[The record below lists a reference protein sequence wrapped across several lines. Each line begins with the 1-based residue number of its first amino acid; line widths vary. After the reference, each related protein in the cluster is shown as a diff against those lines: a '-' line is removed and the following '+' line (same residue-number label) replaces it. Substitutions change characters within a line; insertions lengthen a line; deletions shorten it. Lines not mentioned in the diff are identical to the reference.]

1 MGLEMMIGAVDQVKD
16 RWVGTQFVALGAPL
30 LPSRSMYVE
39 HMEVEAYAGGRAI
52 RYVGIDLPLC
62 AKSVLLGY
70 LRFWLGIAAFASPF
84 VLMWGESV
92 SFSRPELGI
101 TAALIAL
108 WIFVVFVPGRLW
120 GDAKRKVELLG
131 DVTGVYLDPA
141 RFDAIQREGRRA
153 GLGDV
158 IAQRG
163 VSVDDP
169 EKARI
174 SIARADRELLGSI
187 YAFARYAAVDR
198 REWRVVA
205 DEAWT
210 RLQRV

>member
-1 MGLEMMIGAVDQVKD
+1 M
-16 RWVGTQFVALGAPL
+16 
-30 LPSRSMYVE
+30 
-39 HMEVEAYAGGRAI
+39 
-52 RYVGIDLPLC
+52 
-62 AKSVLLGY
+62 
-70 LRFWLGIAAFASPF
+70 
-84 VLMWGESV
+84 
-92 SFSRPELGI
+92 
-101 TAALIAL
+101 IAL

-120 GDAKRKVELLG
+120 GEARRKVELLG

-169 EKARI
+169 EKVRT
-174 SIARADRELLGSI
+174 SIVRADRELLGSI

-198 REWRVVA
+198 REWKVVA
-205 DEAWT
+205 DEAWS
-210 RLQRV
+210 RIQRG